1 MLKSIIRWYYNAW
14 LVIMTMG
21 FFLMGLGIFLWIMGV
36 FSISAYIFYMPGQS
50 ITTVWVDLTVLAV
63 LVIPALT
70 FPWHENI
77 LRWSKSSLSS
87 IDNGKPIKI
96 IEIFVPL
103 ITLVIMFGGGY
114 IYAMNELG
122 IWR

>member
-1 MLKSIIRWYYNAW
+1 MLKNIIRWYYYAW

-21 FFLMGLGIFLWIMGV
+21 FFLMGLGILLWIMGV
-36 FSISAYIFYMPGQS
+36 LSISAYIFYMPGLS
-50 ITTVWVDLTVLAV
+50 ITTAWIGSIVLAI

-70 FPWHENI
+70 FPWLENI
-77 LRWSKSSLSS
+77 LRWTESNLSS
-87 IDNGKPIKI
+87 IDDGKSIKI
-96 IEIFVPL
+96 VEILVPL
-103 ITLVIMFGGGY
+103 ATLVIMFGGGY